1 MPRIGT
7 VPRYL
12 CRIKNSK
19 DMTTKTIIIPVG
31 FNAEQ
36 CKRGILSYFADDITT
51 EWMSDQDF
59 VQQYL
64 YCQEDGDYDP
74 PIEVWLLVWDSPGNM
89 IISPQGG
96 YSSLYVK
103 CLAVSV
109 NLAWCKNHHKG
120 LTVHVIKVLPPA
132 SGQKSPIIED
142 SWFGNV
148 VDRFYTID
156 YQEEM
161 EHADPNMPFGE
172 FLNRM
177 DGKIAEIV
185 KGNQ

>member
-1 MPRIGT
+1 
-7 VPRYL
+7 
-12 CRIKNSK
+12 
-19 DMTTKTIIIPVG
+19 MTAKTIIIPVG

-36 CKRGILSYFADDITT
+36 CKRGVLAHFADDIAT
-51 EWMSDQDF
+51 EWMTDLEF

-74 PIEVWLLVWDSPGNM
+74 PLEVWLLVWDSPGKM
-89 IISPQGG
+89 IKSPTGG
-96 YSSLYVK
+96 CSLLYVQ
-103 CLAVSV
+103 CLGIGI

-120 LTVHVIKVLPPA
+120 LTVHVIKVLPPVA
-132 SGQKSPIIED
+132 GQKSPIIED
-142 SWFGNV
+142 SWFGHV
-148 VDRFYTID
+148 VNHFHTVD

-161 EHADPNMPFGE
+161 ANTDPNMAFGE

-185 KGNQ
+185 KGKQ

>member
-1 MPRIGT
+1 
-7 VPRYL
+7 
-12 CRIKNSK
+12 
-19 DMTTKTIIIPVG
+19 MTTKTIIIPVG

-36 CKRGILSYFADDITT
+36 CKRGIRSYFADDITT

-96 YSSLYVK
+96 YSSLYMK
-103 CLAVSV
+103 CLAVSD

-132 SGQKSPIIED
+132 AGGKSPMIED
-142 SWFGNV
+142 HWFGLV
-148 VDRFYTID
+148 VDHFHTVD

-161 EHADPNMPFGE
+161 ARTNPNLPFEE

-177 DGKIAEIV
+177 DEKIAGII

>member
-1 MPRIGT
+1 
-7 VPRYL
+7 
-12 CRIKNSK
+12 
-19 DMTTKTIIIPVG
+19 MTTKTIIIPVG

-64 YCQEDGDYDP
+64 YCQEYGDYDP

-132 SGQKSPIIED
+132 TGGNSPIIED
-142 SWFGNV
+142 HWFRNV
-148 VDRFYTID
+148 VDHFHTVD
-156 YQEEM
+156 CQEEM
-161 EHADPNMPFGE
+161 ENADPNMPFGW
-172 FLNRM
+172 FLIKI
-177 DGKIAEIV
+177 DEKIAGIV
-185 KGNQ
+185 KGNH